1 MNAIRPYLER
11 VRDAYTNLT
20 EREQKL
26 ILILGAVL
34 IGLGCFFL
42 MNSYISRTR
51 EWRDGAEARR
61 EAIDQLIA
69 KRSDY
74 AIAMEERKELNYK
87 LDANPVSIPSFV
99 ESHTASLSIPAP
111 TNFRDSRQPVG
122 GQPDINALST
132 EISFPRMSLTQLTD
146 FSRAVLEGEELLYI
160 QRIQIREQRRGT
172 DFEVTMQLTTYQ
184 KNQESEEDDQ

>member
-26 ILILGAVL
+26 ILILAAVL

-51 EWRDGAEARR
+51 EWREGAEARR

-69 KRSDY
+69 KRGDY

-184 KNQESEEDDQ
+184 KNPESEEDDQ